1 MFGNEQSFLCLY
13 GGLPPFTQITRRRLD
28 EMSVY
33 CRVDRIASEDITVSG
48 LTIPKGHAVGILIYA
63 LHHDPQYWP
72 EPDKFD
78 PDRYS

>member
-1 MFGNEQSFLCLY
+1 
-13 GGLPPFTQITRRRLD
+13 
-28 EMSVY
+28 MSVH